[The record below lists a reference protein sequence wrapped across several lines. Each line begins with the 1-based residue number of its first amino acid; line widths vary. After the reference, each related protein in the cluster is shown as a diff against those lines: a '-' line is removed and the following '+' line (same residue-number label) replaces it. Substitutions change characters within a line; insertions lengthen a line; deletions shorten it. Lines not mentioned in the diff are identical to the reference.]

1 MSLNNPP
8 NLSGYAPLASPV
20 FTTPIRLKG
29 YTVATLPA
37 GTQGD
42 EAFVTDALAPTFLAI
57 VVGGGVVVTKVF
69 HNGTNWVTQ

>member
-1 MSLNNPP
+1 MTLNNPP
-8 NLSGYAPLASPV
+8 DLSGYAPLASPI

-42 EAFVTDALAPTFLAI
+42 EAFVTDALNPAFLAT
-57 VVGGGVVVTKVF
+57 VASGGTVVTKVF
-69 HNGTNWVTQ
+69 YNGTNWVTQ